1 MNIDLEKDRQL
12 SIARLKSE
20 ARLRTLEDRYWSP
33 TRSIWVY
40 NNPLRDS
47 LARENERERL
57 RESLVYDRS
66 VKKGSGLNSTA
77 AKTTKSS
84 YLGESITKSRSK
96 SH

>member
-1 MNIDLEKDRQL
+1 
-12 SIARLKSE
+12 
-20 ARLRTLEDRYWSP
+20 
-33 TRSIWVY
+33 
-40 NNPLRDS
+40 LRDS

-66 VKKGSGLNSTA
+66 VKKGSGLKSTA